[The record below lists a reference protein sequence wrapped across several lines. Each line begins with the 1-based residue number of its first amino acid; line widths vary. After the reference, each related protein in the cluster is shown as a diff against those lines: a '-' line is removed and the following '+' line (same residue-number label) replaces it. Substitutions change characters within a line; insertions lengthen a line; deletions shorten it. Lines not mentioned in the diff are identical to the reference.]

1 MQRLVWL
8 MIIELLCN
16 STADIK
22 YKCKNATDFGNYD
35 DDYFTITRMH
45 TCTYVSK
52 YLVCMY
58 SFCKL
63 VVMMMMMI

>member
-1 MQRLVWL
+1 

-16 STADIK
+16 SAADIK

-58 SFCKL
+58 SL
-63 VVMMMMMI
+63 